1 MERIVVGVDESPAAA
16 DPHTGTAVVGL
27 RDGSTVTIRPLSP
40 ADGEALV
47 RFHDGL
53 SPESLYRR
61 FLSSHPRISPAE
73 VEHFTHLQHPDR
85 VAYMAEEGG
94 EIVGVGRYDRQ
105 GDGAEVAFAV
115 ADDHQGRGIATIL
128 LAALAGCATHHGIH
142 TFFAEV
148 LSENSAMLRVFRDAG
163 YEVRGELEAG
173 VLNVRFDLTAL
184 QVRN

>member
-1 MERIVVGVDESPAAA
+1 MERIVVGADESSAAA
-16 DPHTGTAVVGL
+16 DPHAGTAVVGL
-27 RDGSTVTIRPLSP
+27 RDGSTVTIRPISP

-85 VAYMAEEGG
+85 VAYVAEEGG
-94 EIVGVGRYDRQ
+94 GIVGVGRYDRQ

-115 ADDHQGRGIATIL
+115 ADDHQGRGLATIL
-128 LAALAGCATHHGIH
+128 LGALAACAVHHGVRW
-142 TFFAEV
+142 FFAEV
-148 LSENSAMLRVFRDAG
+148 LCENHAMLDVFRGAG

-173 VLNVRFDLTAL
+173 VLHVRFDLTPL
-184 QVRN
+184 